1 MLTASIGLTACD
13 PPGVFSEPS
22 LMRIVDGDVELMIC
36 ETYEPSDI
44 EGLVKSQDG
53 VREYFWD
60 ATDGQKLERNDV
72 ISTAAIA
79 DLFSEVVTAYEPEPG
94 LGENVAIRLND
105 RAGGYQKVFS
115 FVVTSEMLEGGWVSS
130 WGESVPDGTCE
141 V

>member
-22 LMRIVDGDVELMIC
+22 L
-36 ETYEPSDI
+36 
-44 EGLVKSQDG
+44 
-53 VREYFWD
+53 REYFWD